1 MRGRIRAA
9 NVLSDQTAGDV
20 YDDALALIE
29 DLDPDTTPAAA
40 SARDLI
46 FTHIVSEMA
55 VDE

>member
-1 MRGRIRAA
+1 MKQLRAA